1 MLLFNILATMPKY
14 NIIFTAP
21 NNDPY
26 LWDGTELTK
35 LEKSGQEN
43 LMFSG
48 KNFKEGELQD
58 AIQACKEAALKMFPY
73 NPDPEIKPVEINVS
87 T

>member
-1 MLLFNILATMPKY
+1 MPKY

-26 LWDGTELTK
+26 LWDGTELTQ
-35 LEKSGQEN
+35 LEKTGQEN

-48 KNFKEGELQD
+48 KNFKEEELEA
-58 AIQACKEAALKMFPY
+58 AIKACKEAALQMFPH
-73 NPDPEIKPVEINVS
+73 NTGPEIKTVEINVS

>member
-1 MLLFNILATMPKY
+1 MLFINILLIMPKY

-26 LWDGTELTK
+26 LWDGTELTQ
-35 LEKSGQEN
+35 LEKTGQEN

-48 KNFKEGELQD
+48 KTFKEDELQEGVK
-58 AIQACKEAALKMFPY
+58 ACKKAALQMFPH
-73 NPDPEIKPVEINVS
+73 NLDPQIKTVEIAVS